1 MSKLKINDKVI
12 VKENG
17 KVGVV
22 KGREIKQLTDGK
34 VKIEYVVKTGEGFNH
49 WKAYRKNELERVNPI
64 KTEKKLPTLV
74 VDADNGYKI
83 TLVGIVRN
91 QTVWKDVV
99 DDIGFF
105 NTYAR
110 KGKNLSIGYSIYNPN
125 DKYDPDF
132 GKRIAIHRAK
142 KKPFCHM
149 VSDFNG
155 EFNHQTIMAL
165 LEVKGKYIANNLEHF
180 ISK

>member
-1 MSKLKINDKVI
+1 MSKLKIGDKVL
-12 VKENG
+12 VKNNEKIGIIKGRELKELPNG
-17 KVGVV
+17 KV
-22 KGREIKQLTDGK
+22 E
-34 VKIEYVVKTGEGFNH
+34 IEYVVKTGEGFDN
-49 WKAYRKNELERVNPI
+49 WAAYNKHELKKVKSDKI
-64 KTEKKLPTLV
+64 EKHIPTLII
-74 VDADNGYKI
+74 DADNGYKI

-91 QTVWKDVV
+91 ETVWKDSV
-99 DDIGFF
+99 DDMGFF

-125 DKYDPDF
+125 DKYDEDF